1 VTPPTFRIGD
11 LVRYNSS
18 SMDLD
23 DLSAVGIIL
32 DMRAMTLRPSDAKIL
47 WNDMPDPR
55 WIFISDLAPMQPD
68 REPGITG

>member
-1 VTPPTFRIGD
+1 VTRPTFRIGD
-11 LVRYNSS
+11 LVRYNTS

-32 DMRAMTLRPSDAKIL
+32 DMRAMTLRPADAKIL
-47 WNDMPDPR
+47 WNDLPDPR
-55 WIFISDLAPMQPD
+55 WCFISDLAPMQPD

>member
-1 VTPPTFRIGD
+1 MTPPTFRIGD

-23 DLSAVGIIL
+23 DLSAVGIII
-32 DMRAMTLRPSDAKIL
+32 DMRAMTLRPSDAKVL

-55 WIFISDLAPMQPD
+55 WNFISDLAPMQPD